1 MCGSVFVHIDA
12 LSSRFLR
19 YSRPSQHTLA
29 PFTGLLRGPTLGG
42 RTTCSQQAANCAF
55 THTWPQDH
63 KNGPCR
69 PGHTLPP
76 QATHSHTP
84 NFFLFFSFVPFIS
97 SPLFSFYFHFFSPPS
112 TPDLGTLG
120 CTSGRGVPRKALH
133 IWPLVARSELR
144 KARRT
149 VSQPAQAAF
158 CMLPQSKKVVAAV
171 CASDLRPRVP
181 QIERHETLFQLE
193 DFCR

>member
-1 MCGSVFVHIDA
+1 MCSSVFLHIDA

-19 YSRPSQHTLA
+19 YSRPSQHTSA

-69 PGHTLPP
+69 LGHTLPP

-84 NFFLFFSFVPFIS
+84 NLIFSSFFLFSLSFSLHYFL
-97 SPLFSFYFHFFSPPS
+97 LFPFFSPLS

-144 KARRT
+144 KARQT
-149 VSQPAQAAF
+149 ISQPAQAAF
-158 CMLPQSKKVVAAV
+158 CRLPQSKKVVAAV
-171 CASDLRPRVP
+171 LLTSDQGSLKSRCLKP
-181 QIERHETLFQLE
+181 FSS
-193 DFCR
+193 

>member
-19 YSRPSQHTLA
+19 YSRPSQHTSA

-55 THTWPQDH
+55 THTWLQDH

-69 PGHTLPP
+69 PGHTLPS

-84 NFFLFFSFVPFIS
+84 NFFLFFSFFPFIS
-97 SPLFSFYFHFFSPPS
+97 SPLFSFYFHFSPHLQLQTWGLWAVPQGGAF
-112 TPDLGTLG
+112 PERRY
-120 CTSGRGVPRKALH
+120 TSGL
-133 IWPLVARSELR
+133 
-144 KARRT
+144 
-149 VSQPAQAAF
+149 
-158 CMLPQSKKVVAAV
+158 
-171 CASDLRPRVP
+171 
-181 QIERHETLFQLE
+181 
-193 DFCR
+193 